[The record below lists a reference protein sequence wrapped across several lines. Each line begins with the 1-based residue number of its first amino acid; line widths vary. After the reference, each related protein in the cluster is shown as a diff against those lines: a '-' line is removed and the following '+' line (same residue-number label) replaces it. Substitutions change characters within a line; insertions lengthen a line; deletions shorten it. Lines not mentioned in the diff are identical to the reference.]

1 MNHCINPI
9 EKSLKKGSMH
19 MSFIVRFLKR
29 LVSVQEYPRYIV
41 KAFIQVVAASVW
53 RLRGIILGHG
63 ITWHG
68 MPILSKETGSAISI
82 GNYCTI
88 CSSSKQTA
96 LGVSHPVILRTLFKG
111 ANIKIGSNVRMSG
124 TTICAAESVI
134 IGDRCVIG
142 SNAIISDTDFH
153 SLDPLLR
160 SSPDDARCAIRKP
173 VLIGND
179 IFIGG
184 GSVILK
190 GVHIGD
196 GAVIGAGSIIT
207 KDVPPRMIVAGNP
220 AKLVGPVP
228 VPPHE
233 PDKKSIIA

>member
-1 MNHCINPI
+1 M
-9 EKSLKKGSMH
+9 KSSVH
-19 MSFIVRFLKR
+19 MTFIARFLRR
-29 LVSVQEYPRYIV
+29 LVSVQEYPRYIL
-41 KAFIQVVAASVW
+41 KAFIQVIAASVW

-68 MPILSKETGSAISI
+68 MPILSKETGSTISI

-88 CSSSKQTA
+88 CSLSKQTA
-96 LGVSHPVILRTLFKG
+96 LGVSHPVIIRTLFR
-111 ANIKIGSNVRMSG
+111 AATIRIGSNVRMSG

-142 SNAIISDTDFH
+142 SNVIITDTDFH

-160 SSPDDARCAIRKP
+160 SSTDDARRAIRKP

-196 GAVIGAGSIIT
+196 GAVIGAGSIVT
-207 KDVPPRMIVAGNP
+207 KDVPPKMIVAGNP

-228 VPPHE
+228 VSLHE
-233 PDKKSIIA
+233 TDKNQL